1 MARQRQKKGRPV
13 SGWLVIDKPLEM
25 GSTQVVSKIKWL
37 FGAQKV
43 GHAGTLDP
51 LATGILPIALGE
63 ATKTVPYVM
72 EGTKVYRFTAQW
84 GARTTTDDLEGK
96 VMVSSDKRP
105 ERHDVEELLPKFTGT
120 IKQMPPQFSAV
131 KIDGERAYDLA
142 RAGEIVAIESREI
155 EIDSIRIVDHDNETT
170 IFDVEC
176 GKGTYVRSLARDMG
190 NMLGCNGH
198 VSMLRR
204 TVVDPF
210 DEKDAVT
217 IADLEAIA
225 ESHPGDD
232 DEAKA
237 ARFAALDALLL
248 GAGEAMEG
256 FPSVDMSDEQA
267 KRIRLGNPA
276 MLLGRDAPIAE
287 EEACAFH
294 HGNLLAIGEIAKG
307 QFHPK
312 RVLKQ

>member
-51 LATGILPIALGE
+51 LASGILPIALGE

-72 EGTKVYRFTAQW
+72 EGTKVYRFTAKW
-84 GARTTTDDLEGK
+84 GARTTTDDLEGE
-96 VMVSSDKRP
+96 VMSTSNKRP
-105 ERHDVEELLPKFTGT
+105 SRHCVEELLPRFTGL

-131 KIDGERAYDLA
+131 KVDGERAYDLA
-142 RAGEIVAIESREI
+142 RAGETVLINSREV
-155 EIDSIRIVDHDNETT
+155 EIDSITIVDHDDETT
-170 IFDVEC
+170 TFDVEC
-176 GKGTYVRSLARDMG
+176 GKGTYVRSLARDLG

-198 VSMLRR
+198 VSKLRR

-210 DEKDAVT
+210 DENDAIT
-217 IADLEAIA
+217 IAALEAIA
-225 ESHPGDD
+225 EAHAGDD

-237 ARFAALDALLL
+237 ARFAALDAQLL
-248 GAGEAMEG
+248 GAGEAMDG

-287 EEACAFH
+287 PEACAFYQ
-294 HGNLLAIGEIAKG
+294 GNLLAIGEIAKG

>member
-51 LATGILPIALGE
+51 LATGVLPIALGE

-84 GARTTTDDLEGK
+84 GARTTTDDLEGA
-96 VMVSSDKRP
+96 VMTTSKKRP
-105 ERHDVEELLPKFTGT
+105 SRQAVEALLPKFTGV
-120 IKQMPPQFSAV
+120 IRQMPPQFSAV
-131 KIDGERAYDLA
+131 KVDGERAYDLA
-142 RAGEIVAIESREI
+142 RAGETVAIECRDV
-155 EIDSIRIVDHDNETT
+155 EIDAITIVDHDDETT
-170 IFDVEC
+170 TFEVEC

-198 VSMLRR
+198 VSKLRR

-210 DEKDAVT
+210 DEQDMIT
-217 IADLEAIA
+217 IAELEAISEKFA
-225 ESHPGDD
+225 GE
-232 DEAKA
+232 DEASA
-237 ARFAALDALLL
+237 QARFAALDALLL
-248 GAGEAMEG
+248 GAGEAMDG
-256 FPSVDMSDEQA
+256 FPSVELSDAQA
-267 KRIRLGNPA
+267 TRIRLGNPA

-287 EEACAFH
+287 PEACAFYQ
-294 HGNLLAIGEIAKG
+294 GNLIAIGEIAKG

-312 RVLKQ
+312 RVLK

>member
-51 LATGILPIALGE
+51 LATGVLPIALGE

-84 GARTTTDDLEGK
+84 GARTTTDDLEGE
-96 VMVSSDKRP
+96 VMVSSKKRP
-105 ERHDVEELLPKFTGT
+105 SRHCVEELLPRFTGV

-142 RAGEIVAIESREI
+142 RAGETVLIESREI
-155 EIDSIRIVDHDNETT
+155 EIDSITIVDHDDETT
-170 IFDVEC
+170 TFEVEC

-198 VSMLRR
+198 VSKLRR

-210 DEKDAVT
+210 DESDAIT
-217 IADLEAIA
+217 IASLEAIA
-225 ESHPGDD
+225 ANHPGDD
-232 DEAKA
+232 DAAKA

-248 GAGEAMEG
+248 GAGEAMDG

-267 KRIRLGNPA
+267 SRIRLGNPA

-287 EEACAFH
+287 PEACAFH
-294 HGNLLAIGEIAKG
+294 HGQLLAIGEIARG